1 MTALAENPACD
12 DPRRVLTNAQQNALR
27 CIDHYKHQKKV
38 GADWWIGNF
47 KFSAALIAKLHGHK
61 LIVERRH
68 AHGFYLTLTL
78 AGDIAVSRLKRKSA

>member
-1 MTALAENPACD
+1 MTSLSENPVLVE
-12 DPRRVLTNAQQNALR
+12 PRVSLTNAQQNALR

-47 KFSAALIAKLHGHK
+47 KFSAALIAKLHAHK

-68 AHGFYLTLTL
+68 KHGPFLALTL
-78 AGDIAVSRLKRKSA
+78 AGDVAVLRLKRKPA